1 MYMKGQKVLV
11 LGLAKSGLA
20 ATRLLRSKGAE
31 VLVRDSADS
40 PAIRQRAEEAKALG
54 AKVELG
60 GAFGPLGQFNFC
72 VLSPGI
78 DPRSPIVADA
88 AKRGI
93 NIISE
98 IEFGYRFLKCP
109 VIAVTG
115 TNGKTTTTSLIAH
128 ILKVG
133 GINALAV
140 GNIGNAVCDAVAT
153 EQMPEVM
160 VMEVSSFQLEKIQRF
175 RANVAVLLNLSPNHM
190 DRYANLEEYAA
201 AKARVMLNMRECDTV
216 IYKEECAD
224 FISAE
229 LESCKARKIRFT
241 AGKPLNGFEFGLRND
256 GVIVGWLPAANA
268 ARDAVVR
275 LADTKLRGRHNAENI
290 MAAAAV
296 AMTFGLSRATIAEAI
311 QSFQPLPHRCET
323 VAMVKG
329 VQFVNDSKATSLD
342 ALEKALSAFDAPVV
356 LIAGGRNKGL
366 DFSKLTQCIERR
378 IKHLVLI
385 GEASE
390 AMARTWGAKVPFT
403 RAGSM
408 EEAVRAAFAAAGSG
422 DVVLLSPACASFDM
436 FDNYEHRGEV
446 FKRAV
451 ALLEKEQNQA

>member
-11 LGLAKSGLA
+11 LGLGKSGLA

-31 VLVRDSADS
+31 VLVRDSADT
-40 PAIRQRAEEAKALG
+40 PALRQRAGEVKALG
-54 AKVELG
+54 AQVELG
-60 GAFGPLGQFNFC
+60 GQFGPLGLFHFC

-78 DPRSPIVADA
+78 DSRSAMVADVA
-88 AKRGI
+88 RRGI

-98 IEFGYRFLKCP
+98 IELGYRFLKCP
-109 VIAVTG
+109 VVAVTG

-128 ILKVG
+128 ILKAG
-133 GINALAV
+133 GFNALAV
-140 GNIGNAVCDAVAT
+140 GNIGNAICDAVAS
-153 EQMPEVM
+153 EQMPDVM

-175 RANVAVLLNLSPNHM
+175 RAHVAVLLNVAPNHM
-190 DRYANLEEYAA
+190 DRYANLEDYAA

-224 FISAE
+224 FISSE
-229 LESCKARKIRFT
+229 LETCKARKIRFT

-256 GVIVGWLPAANA
+256 GAIVGWLPAANA
-268 ARDAVVR
+268 QRDEIVR
-275 LADTKLRGRHNAENI
+275 FADTKLRGRHNAENI

-296 AMTFGLSRATIAEAI
+296 AMAFGVPCAKIVEALK
-311 QSFQPLPHRCET
+311 SFQPLPHRCET
-323 VAMVKG
+323 VATVKG

-342 ALEKALSAFDAPVV
+342 AVEKALSAFDAPVV

-366 DFSKLTQCIERR
+366 DFGKLTQCIERR
-378 IKHLVLI
+378 TKHLVLI

-390 AMARTWGAKVPFT
+390 AMAKTWGAKVPYT

-408 EEAVRAAFAAAGSG
+408 EEAVRAAFRKAGAG
-422 DVVLLSPACASFDM
+422 EVVLLSPACASFDM

-446 FKRAV
+446 FRQEVDK
-451 ALLEKEQNQA
+451 LEKELKQA